1 MSTYEYFV
9 KMMIAAAEPNPF
21 EDEGGGG
28 GAGLAADATFADDDS
43 EFM

>member
-1 MSTYEYFV
+1 MGTYEYFV

-21 EDEGGGG
+21 ADEGGG
-28 GAGLAADATFADDDS
+28 GAGLAADAMFDDDDS